1 MSETLYLKCEPGNVG
16 ELVLLTGSPERVDRI
31 AAFLDSP
38 QTIAQNREFYT
49 VTGHYNGQRVSGVS
63 AGIGAPS
70 AAIAIEEL
78 KQLGAKA
85 IVRVGTMMGVS
96 VPMGAC
102 VIATGAARFE
112 GTSQHYLDMAYPAV
126 PDWGLA
132 QHLLAAGQGQGLDMR
147 LGITATYDA
156 FYPKMAPTLTD
167 HTLPDIEGLR
177 QAQVIALDMETALLY
192 VLGTRL
198 EISVVAMCLVTNN
211 FDPFEM
217 QGADTRA
224 KDEDNLIRAVLDGL
238 LVWSNNNQPYFTIP
252 DGQAS

>member
-1 MSETLYLKCEPGNVG
+1 MSKTLYLKCEPGQVG

-31 AAFLDSP
+31 AAFLDLS
-38 QTIAQNREFYT
+38 QTIAKNREFYT
-49 VTGHYNGQRVSGVS
+49 VTGRYNGRRVSGVS

-78 KQLGAKA
+78 KQLGVKA

-96 VPMGAC
+96 APMGTH

-132 QHLLAAGQGQGLDMR
+132 QQLLVAGQSQGLDMR
-147 LGITATYDA
+147 LGVTATYDA
-156 FYPKMAPTLTD
+156 FYPKMAPALTGY
-167 HTLPDIEGLR
+167 TLPDIEKLR
-177 QAQVIALDMETALLY
+177 QAQIIALDMETALLY

-198 EISVVAMCLVTNN
+198 GISVTAMCLVTNN

-217 QGADTRA
+217 LDTEARA
-224 KDEDNLIRAVLDGL
+224 KGEDALIEAALRGL
-238 LVWSNNNQPYFTIP
+238 SIW
-252 DGQAS
+252 QAEM